1 MRDPNTYEETE
12 RIIASENYR
21 KIVKSLKINLLQV
34 LKNNWDIFQVCRNFL
49 Q

>member
-21 KIVKSLKINLLQV
+21 KIVKSLEDKFV
-34 LKNNWDIFQVCRNFL
+34 TSS
-49 Q
+49 